1 MNTNEQEYTKYLN
14 QIKYVEDLENV
25 PKTMLTKSE
34 FVEKVLLKLGKREDF
49 TPDRILEYVGKNLID
64 DPKFVISTFFK
75 VISLNYTDKNLYENY
90 LEVVTNYYD
99 NYIKPLLKDE
109 ALALKL
115 IQGYNKLPILKNEDF
130 LEDVRKD
137 NGSETEDDGSTEE
150 NIYEFLIRNTLED
163 TRFRTPAIK
172 SKIRGMVGKSGSKF
186 LPEQFV
192 NSGVQQILNPDND
205 NNSDSENQPLFSLT
219 YYLNEENP
227 EDKERVVYWLL
238 PSQPFNERLTQ
249 KFLLTGYDVLL
260 EKTILKE
267 LINHPLHKITF
278 KTEDGTIIKFVY
290 HSK

>member
-1 MNTNEQEYTKYLN
+1 MNTDEQEYTKYVN

-25 PKTMLTKSE
+25 PKTLLTKPE

-90 LEVVTNYYD
+90 LEVVTYYYD

-109 ALALKL
+109 TLALKL

-163 TRFRTPAIK
+163 TRFRTAAIK
-172 SKIRGMVGKSGSKF
+172 SKIRGIVGKSGSKF

-227 EDKERVVYWLL
+227 DDRERVVYWLL

-267 LINHPLHKITF
+267 LINHPLNQITF

-290 HSK
+290 HSE